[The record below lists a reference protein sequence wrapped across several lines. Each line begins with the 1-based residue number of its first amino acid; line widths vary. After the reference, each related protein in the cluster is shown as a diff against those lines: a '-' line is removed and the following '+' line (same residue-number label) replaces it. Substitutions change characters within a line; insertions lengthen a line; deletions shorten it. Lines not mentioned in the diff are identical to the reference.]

1 MWQPA
6 ASSLFI
12 ASGIYFFDHPVIT
25 AGVQPPQRR
34 KLPNFRQGPQL
45 IAVNVQPR
53 RELPDLRRQACQL
66 IAREVQLQQRRE
78 LPDLRAP
85 DPCSPPITKRSG
97 RLTQR

>member
-25 AGVQPPQRR
+25 AAGVQPPQRR

-78 LPDLRAP
+78 LPDLR